1 MQAQRQWE
9 AEKHRLREKYR
20 AAIHR
25 YNKSPSK
32 RNYKS
37 ALDAIGRCSMAES
50 SDRRLLAILPLIEHA
65 PPKIFWPTLLK
76 TWPSCDDTWMVKTR
90 LLQAMKNAGTL
101 MLEFLSEHD
110 RRFFEGLPAQ
120 VQVFRGCSRARVRGI
135 AWTMERT
142 IAEGFARGH
151 RGIRVP
157 DPVVAFALIPKDAI
171 FFVTDD
177 RNEKEI
183 VLNPRRLRSLGSEL
197 INFSALI
204 IRS

>member
-1 MQAQRQWE
+1 
-9 AEKHRLREKYR
+9 
-20 AAIHR
+20 
-25 YNKSPSK
+25 
-32 RNYKS
+32 
-37 ALDAIGRCSMAES
+37 MAES